1 MSTKKLN
8 LPLPVDLHRA
18 VFTEARDR
26 GVPATRLV
34 RSILKEWLDE
44 RARAREAEELGRFA
58 REHAGSEL
66 DLIPELE
73 SAAAAELERTARDEA
88 R

>member
-1 MSTKKLN
+1 MSIKKLN
-8 LPLPVDLHRA
+8 LPLPGDLHRA
-18 VFTEARDR
+18 VFAEARDH

-34 RSILKEWLDE
+34 RSILQEWLDQ
-44 RARAREAEELGRFA
+44 RARAREADELRRFA
-58 REHAGSEL
+58 RENAGSEL

-73 SAAAAELERTARDEA
+73 SAAAAELVRTAEDEA